1 MPFSLYLIKT
11 TYSISATLSQ
21 SEYKPYKKIYYYHRR
36 DHLKIIEYIILFFLI
51 HSYIEKIFI
60 LFMFNQKYSI
70 SVNQIK
76 P

>member
-11 TYSISATLSQ
+11 TYSISGTLSQ

-36 DHLKIIEYIILFFLI
+36 DDLKIIVYIILFFFI

-60 LFMFNQKYSI
+60 FFMFNQKYSI
-70 SVNQIK
+70 SVNQI
-76 P
+76 